1 MARRVL
7 SWAVAPVA
15 ALILVAAPQAAGHSA
30 LTPSESALL
39 AVMNEAR
46 AANHVPPLHADTRLE
61 RAARAHSSAMLRSG
75 SFSHGAVGT
84 RIRGVGVKAPRV
96 GENLAWGV
104 GQMARARSIVRMWLA
119 SPAHRQNLLDPRFK
133 LVGVGAIRGTFS
145 GYSGALMIT
154 TDFAGS

>member
-1 MARRVL
+1 M
-7 SWAVAPVA
+7 A
-15 ALILVAAPQAAGHSA
+15 ALILVAEPQAASHSA

-46 AANHVPPLHADTRLE
+46 AGNHVPPLHADTRLE

-75 SFSHGAVGT
+75 SFSHGAVGP
-84 RIRGVGVKAPRV
+84 RIRRVGVKAQRV

-104 GQMARARSIVRMWLA
+104 GQMARARSIVRMWLS
-119 SPAHRQNLLDPRFK
+119 SPAHRRNLLDPRFK
-133 LVGVGAIRGTFS
+133 LVGVGAVRGSYS

-154 TDFAGS
+154 TDFAAS

>member
-1 MARRVL
+1 
-7 SWAVAPVA
+7 
-15 ALILVAAPQAAGHSA
+15 LVAEPQAASHSA
-30 LTPSESALL
+30 LTPSEAALL

-75 SFSHGAVGT
+75 SFSHGAVGA
-84 RIRGVGVKAPRV
+84 RIRHVGVKALRV

-133 LVGVGAIRGTFS
+133 LVGVGAIRGSFS